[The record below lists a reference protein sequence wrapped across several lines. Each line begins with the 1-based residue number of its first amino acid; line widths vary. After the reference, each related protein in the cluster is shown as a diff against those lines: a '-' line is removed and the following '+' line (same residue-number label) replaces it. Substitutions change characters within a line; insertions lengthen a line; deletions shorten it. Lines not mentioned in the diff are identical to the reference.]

1 MVAMAFS
8 YLLKVRLTESD
19 TGLTLK
25 VELQDKDGASVLFAD
40 GDASKTVDQIEQG
53 VGNYSFYTDQWPDGS
68 FPFTV
73 MIRNNADDSLL
84 TTIDMNEQDFAPI
97 GS

>member
-1 MVAMAFS
+1 MAFS

-25 VELQDKDGASVLFAD
+25 VQLQDKDGAAVLFAD
-40 GDASKTVDQIEQG
+40 GDASKTADQIEQG
-53 VGNYSFYTDQWPDGS
+53 VGNYSFWSDQWPDAS